1 MCRSIEELVQCD
13 IFYVRDANG
22 QRRKK
27 HLVCMGDLETV
38 SIKKQLIYQVEIII
52 LSFTFMF
59 NIAIFIMD
67 LE

>member
-1 MCRSIEELVQCD
+1 
-13 IFYVRDANG
+13 
-22 QRRKK
+22 
-27 HLVCMGDLETV
+27 MGDLETV

>member
-1 MCRSIEELVQCD
+1 MF
-13 IFYVRDANG
+13 FYVRDANG

-27 HLVCMGDLETV
+27 HFVCMGDLETV